1 MKTTIKQTIE
11 VEVDIQLP
19 YYFKNICFAYAI
31 FDEDVVI
38 QVNYATSNSITDYS
52 FMIEHV
58 LVETQDEKSVVISE
72 TEFKEIYSDVL
83 SKINILIK

>member
-11 VEVDIQLP
+11 VEVEIQLP

-31 FDEDVVI
+31 LDEETI
-38 QVNYATSNSITDYS
+38 IAVNYATNNEIKNYS
-52 FMIEHV
+52 YMKNYV
-58 LVETQDEKSVVISE
+58 LLETQEEKSTVISE

>member
-19 YYFKNICFAYAI
+19 YYFKNICYAYAI

-38 QVNYATSNSITDYS
+38 QVNYASSISITDYS